1 MQAVSSSLVFLGPWP
16 SSWNHLGASNFSY
29 PEELTAEIRPDVA
42 ILKLSQL
49 KDFATF
55 LERAKRQNPF
65 FRTVLVCDE
74 ETLQEPFYSLYN
86 QQVFSDCLM
95 DPTPQQLEATLLL
108 ALEHSQT
115 EKQNLDLESLVQE
128 QTEQLQR
135 AQKDLEERVEKRS
148 RHLLDSRAKL
158 VQTNLRIE
166 SFRKA
171 LVAAFRASSLS
182 ELENYLNVSL
192 AEIVHTAWVKI
203 VTEAEAESFESQL
216 SKELNYNFLK
226 LSLYDNQDP
235 IGLIFFM
242 KPAPM
247 KFTKEEKDLLNR
259 VAEAVALSI
268 QRLHKLE
275 ESRAVKLQWESTFD
289 AISEPLVLISET
301 YDILQGNASFDK
313 FRNKK
318 GKSQKCY
325 ELMFARS
332 SPCEGCH
339 LGESFQVQDSQF
351 RSFEVKSQKIFLES
365 SREPA
370 FVNLYRDVTEELQME
385 QQILESARR
394 AELGIISSSIAHELN
409 NPLGGMLTFTQLI
422 KMELPKDHVFYQ
434 DIVDIEAGINKC
446 KDIVQN
452 LLNFARKPD
461 ESESEDFPLQGAI
474 DEAIA
479 LLELQTKAYGIS
491 IRRKFPEQSLTLKGQ
506 KYYLIQSMT
515 SLLQRSMNLIIAKK
529 RQYPQHKGQI
539 EITIIKKDHF
549 IAITVQDNGFS
560 NEAEPAPTQH
570 QDHLAKAVSQRL
582 IQELGGNLTWEGF
595 EDPWTRALILFPTS
609 TLGRESSH

>member
-16 SSWNHLGASNFSY
+16 TSWNYLGAIHVAY
-29 PEELTAEIRPDVA
+29 PEDVTAKLKPDVA

-49 KDFATF
+49 QEFAFF
-55 LERAKRQNPF
+55 LERSKKQNPF

-74 ETLQEPFYSLYN
+74 EILAEPFFSLYN
-86 QQVFSDCLM
+86 QQIFSECLV
-95 DPTPQQLEATLLL
+95 DPSPQQLEATLIL
-108 ALEHSQT
+108 ALEQSQT
-115 EKQNLDLESLVQE
+115 EKQNLDLESLVLE
-128 QTEQLQR
+128 QTEQLQK

-166 SFRKA
+166 GFRKA

-203 VTEAEAESFESQL
+203 VSEAEAVSFESQL
-216 SKELNYNFLK
+216 SSELNYNFLK
-226 LSLYDNQDP
+226 LSLHENQDSV
-235 IGLIFFM
+235 GLIFFM
-242 KPAPM
+242 KPAPL
-247 KFTKEEKDLLNR
+247 KFTKEERDLLSR
-259 VAEAVALSI
+259 VGEAVALSI

-275 ESRAVKLQWESTFD
+275 EARAVKLQWESTFD
-289 AISEPLVLISET
+289 AISEPLVLISESYET
-301 YDILQGNASFDK
+301 LQGNSSFDK
-313 FRNKK
+313 FRIKTE
-318 GKSQKCY
+318 GSQKCY
-325 ELMFARS
+325 ELMFARN
-332 SPCEGCH
+332 SPCPGCR
-339 LGESFQVQDSQF
+339 LGESFQVQDSKY
-351 RSFEVKSQKIFLES
+351 RSFEVKSQKIYLDS
-365 SREPA
+365 SREQA
-370 FVNLYRDVTEELQME
+370 YVNLYRDITEELQME

-461 ESESEDFPLQGAI
+461 ESESEDFNLQAAV
-474 DEAIA
+474 DEALA
-479 LLELQTKAYGIS
+479 LLELQTRAYGIS
-491 IRRKFPEQSLTLKGQ
+491 IRRNFLERPLTLQGQ

-515 SLLQRSMNLIIAKK
+515 SLLQRSLNFIIAKK

-539 EITIIKKDHF
+539 EIIIKKKDEN
-549 IAITVQDNGFS
+549 ILICVQDNGFS
-560 NEAEPAPTQH
+560 KEIETDLFQH
-570 QDHLAKAVSQRL
+570 QDHLAKTVSQRL
-582 IQELGGNLTWEGF
+582 IQELGGVLTWEGF
-595 EDPWTRALILFPTS
+595 EDPWTRACIQFPLEAAS
-609 TLGRESSH
+609 TDFC